1 MSFLSTLKTIGEDIE
16 KGLGPVGTILKD
28 AGDFVPGAG
37 PILVEIG
44 TIITNLENGGHDV
57 NAATVSEIAQA
68 VATVTAAKTVP
79 AKQGNQAAAKGATS

>member
-28 AGDFVPGAG
+28 AGGFVPGAG

-44 TIITNLENGGHDV
+44 MIITNLENGGHTV
-57 NAATVSEIAQA
+57 NAATVSEISQA
-68 VATVTAAKTVP
+68 VATVMAAKTVP
-79 AKQGNQAAAKGATS
+79 AKTATAQGASS